1 MRHSTHWCRT
11 NSIENCL
18 SVEFVGGQLE
28 YGGLRLSLS
37 QGLKRAGIVV
47 VAAVAVGGGGGGVGV
62 VGAKSLRS

>member
-18 SVEFVGGQLE
+18 SVEFVGDQLE

-37 QGLKRAGIVV
+37 QGLKRAGIV
-47 VAAVAVGGGGGGVGV
+47 AAVAVGSGGGGGVGV